1 MAKKQKRK
9 RNKVKNKFKG
19 VHGWLA
25 IVLIIF
31 TISALNASYLLI
43 QRINWLFTLPIGTGV
58 YISMLFLLIYCPLIW
73 YSIYLIMEHKKK
85 AIKFSIIAL
94 IAGFIFN
101 LWFYLVGLIILS
113 QVTRLII
120 YNGISTILFNLILIL
135 IIISYLK
142 KSKRVKA
149 TLIR

>member
-9 RNKVKNKFKG
+9 RNKVKNKFKV

-135 IIISYLK
+135 IIISYLR